1 MLSCSRD
8 AAAVKA
14 GPVTPGAATPVNRLA
29 GRAPRR
35 IPAAILPLFCLSC
48 LTPAVAAAAEAFP
61 VKPVRFIVPFA
72 AGGAADVMA
81 RTIGAQFS
89 QSWGQ
94 TTIVDNRTGAGGL
107 IAAELTA
114 RAGADGYTLML
125 AEPALASLPS
135 LYSKLSIDVMRD
147 FTPLGGI
154 ATAPQV
160 VTVANVVPAKTAQ
173 ELIAFARANPG
184 KFNFGSPG
192 RGSTGDLS
200 GELFRM
206 MGKFEFTVVPYKGAV
221 PALAALAGG
230 EVSFSASSMLAA
242 MPLVKAG
249 KMRAVGTT
257 GPKRHSL
264 TPEIPTMA
272 EQGLAGY
279 QIMQWWG
286 LVSPRG
292 TPAGVVSAINAEIGR
307 ALATPE
313 LKERLATLY
322 AEPWPS
328 SPQVFGAFLKSEI
341 DALGKIIR
349 AAGIKAE

>member
-1 MLSCSRD
+1 MTSRCNRTD
-8 AAAVKA
+8 GSVRGRPMVPWRAPAALAASAAA
-14 GPVTPGAATPVNRLA
+14 
-29 GRAPRR
+29 
-35 IPAAILPLFCLSC
+35 I
-48 LTPAVAAAAEAFP
+48 AVAIGASPVLAAEAFP

-89 QSWGQ
+89 QAWGQ

-135 LYSKLSIDVMRD
+135 LYSKLPIDVLRD

-160 VTVANVVPAKTAQ
+160 VTVSNAVPGKGAQ
-173 ELIAFARANPG
+173 DLIAFARANPG
-184 KFNFGSPG
+184 KVNFGSPG
-192 RGSTGDLS
+192 RGTTGDLS
-200 GELFRM
+200 GELLRM
-206 MGKFEFTVVPYKGAV
+206 MGKFEFTVIPYKGAV

-230 EVSFSASSMLAA
+230 EVTLTASSMLAA
-242 MPLVKAG
+242 MPLVRAG
-249 KMRAVGTT
+249 KMRAIGTT

-272 EQGLAGY
+272 EQGLPGY

-292 TPAGVVSAINAEIGR
+292 TPKLVVSTLNAAIGR
-307 ALATPE
+307 SLGTAE
-313 LKERLATLY
+313 LKDRLAALF

-328 SPQVFGAFLKSEI
+328 SPEAFGAFLKAEI
-341 DALGKIIR
+341 DSLGKIIR

>member
-1 MLSCSRD
+1 
-8 AAAVKA
+8 
-14 GPVTPGAATPVNRLA
+14 
-29 GRAPRR
+29 
-35 IPAAILPLFCLSC
+35 
-48 LTPAVAAAAEAFP
+48 
-61 VKPVRFIVPFA
+61 
-72 AGGAADVMA
+72 
-81 RTIGAQFS
+81 
-89 QSWGQ
+89 
-94 TTIVDNRTGAGGL
+94 
-107 IAAELTA
+107 
-114 RAGADGYTLML
+114 
-125 AEPALASLPS
+125 
-135 LYSKLSIDVMRD
+135 
-147 FTPLGGI
+147 
-154 ATAPQV
+154 
-160 VTVANVVPAKTAQ
+160 
-173 ELIAFARANPG
+173 
-184 KFNFGSPG
+184 
-192 RGSTGDLS
+192 
-200 GELFRM
+200 

-257 GPKRHSL
+257 GPKRHGL

>member
-1 MLSCSRD
+1 MLPNDERLSMLPRYED
-8 AAAVKA
+8 PVAAPADPAAV
-14 GPVTPGAATPVNRLA
+14 TW
-29 GRAPRR
+29 R
-35 IPAAILPLFCLSC
+35 IASALPLLFAAIACVPH
-48 LTPAVAAAAEAFP
+48 AIAAEAFP

-81 RTIGAQFS
+81 RTIGAQFT
-89 QSWGQ
+89 QAWGQ
-94 TTIVDNRTGAGGL
+94 TTIIDNRTGAGGL

-135 LYSKLSIDVMRD
+135 LYSKLSVDVMRD

-160 VTVANVVPAKTAQ
+160 ITVGNTVPAKTAQ
-173 ELIAFARANPG
+173 ELIAHARGNPG

-200 GELFRM
+200 GELFRI

-230 EVSFSASSMLAA
+230 EVTFSASSMLAA

-249 KMRAVGTT
+249 KMRAIGTT

-272 EQGLAGY
+272 EQGLPGY

-292 TPAGVVSAINAEIGR
+292 TPKAVVSTINTAIGQ
-307 ALATPE
+307 ALASPDM
-313 LKERLATLY
+313 KERLAGLY

-328 SPQVFGAFLKSEI
+328 SPEAFGAFIKSEI

>member
-1 MLSCSRD
+1 MRIGGERS
-8 AAAVKA
+8 
-14 GPVTPGAATPVNRLA
+14 GAASTQDTQEGVPFMKVVV
-29 GRAPRR
+29 GRV
-35 IPAAILPLFCLSC
+35 IVAALVVACL
-48 LTPAVAAAAEAFP
+48 AAAA
-61 VKPVRFIVPFA
+61 R
-72 AGGAADVMA
+72 
-81 RTIGAQFS
+81 
-89 QSWGQ
+89 
-94 TTIVDNRTGAGGL
+94 
-107 IAAELTA
+107 
-114 RAGADGYTLML
+114 
-125 AEPALASLPS
+125 
-135 LYSKLSIDVMRD
+135 
-147 FTPLGGI
+147 
-154 ATAPQV
+154 
-160 VTVANVVPAKTAQ
+160 
-173 ELIAFARANPG
+173 
-184 KFNFGSPG
+184 
-192 RGSTGDLS
+192 
-200 GELFRM
+200 
-206 MGKFEFTVVPYKGAV
+206 
-221 PALAALAGG
+221 AALAGG

-328 SPQVFGAFLKSEI
+328 SPQVFGAIFDQLSESGMI
-341 DALGKIIR
+341 ESVGQDQWKLTASFTDVLGLTSSLLSVDMRHSLAR
-349 AAGIKAE
+349 AKG